1 MEAKMTLSK
10 LTRTQDSSDD
20 EQLLGLD
27 TAAKFLGLSVWTLR
41 KWAHV
46 GRIKSA
52 KLGSRRLIPMSE
64 VRRLIKMAKGE
75 EGN

>member
-1 MEAKMTLSK
+1 MTLNKSTG
-10 LTRTQDSSDD
+10 TRDSADD

-27 TAAKFLGLSVWTLR
+27 TAARRLGLSVWTLR
-41 KWAHV
+41 KWANV

-75 EGN
+75 ESN